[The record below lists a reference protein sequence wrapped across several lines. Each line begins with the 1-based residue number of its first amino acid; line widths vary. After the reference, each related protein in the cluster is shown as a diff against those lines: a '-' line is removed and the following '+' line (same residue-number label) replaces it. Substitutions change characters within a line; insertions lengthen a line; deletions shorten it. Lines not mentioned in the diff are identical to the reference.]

1 MIKVGY
7 LVSYDYNML
16 MTSVRQLY
24 SYVDKIVVAIDK
36 DYKTWSGNSFIIP
49 DSFFDEIKA
58 FDTKNIIE
66 FYFDNFYISS
76 LTPMECEIRERN
88 LVLKKLGRGWKIQL
102 DVDEYVYDFEVVS
115 KYLMKYWYLTLFP
128 KFTPLCFTGK
138 LVTLFKEV
146 ENGYVFIDN
155 DERFPFITNQNFN
168 THSRRNI
175 RIKNF
180 YSNIS
185 VIHQS
190 WARGERDIEIKV
202 ENWGHRDDFNTKDY
216 IEFWKK
222 INAENYNEIKNFHP
236 LLPHLWNKLFYIK
249 ANSVDEFIH
258 GYSSLYKQTLIP
270 ISIKVQIGA
279 LKNKIFNKC
288 WR

>member
-76 LTPMECEIRERN
+76 LTPMDCEIRERN

-115 KYLMKYWYLTLFP
+115 KYLKKYWYLTLFP

-175 RIKNF
+175 HIKNF

-190 WARGERDIEIKV
+190 WARGERDIKIKV

-216 IEFWKK
+216 IQFWKK
-222 INAENYNEIKNFHP
+222 
-236 LLPHLWNKLFYIK
+236 
-249 ANSVDEFIH
+249 
-258 GYSSLYKQTLIP
+258 
-270 ISIKVQIGA
+270 
-279 LKNKIFNKC
+279 
-288 WR
+288 